1 MDVNLSTQ
9 QDVFVWKLTTL
20 GVFVVKN
27 LYLHYMNDH
36 LKFLNIFEKLK
47 VPLKIRYFMWLH
59 KKVLLTKDNL
69 SKRNWQGLKSVFYC
83 DQDETLQHLFIS
95 CPLARVVWRI
105 VHMAFNI
112 SPPKS
117 ITNIFGN

>member
-1 MDVNLSTQ
+1 
-9 QDVFVWKLTTL
+9 
-20 GVFVVKN
+20 
-27 LYLHYMNDH
+27 
-36 LKFLNIFEKLK
+36 
-47 VPLKIRYFMWLH
+47 MWLH